1 MYIFIRKIVF
11 KTYNKRMI
19 SPKML
24 KTQLYATNVLH
35 RDSLPAQV
43 ILLSDRSIAT

>member
-1 MYIFIRKIVF
+1 
-11 KTYNKRMI
+11 MI